1 MAGPFTP
8 WRPFPDPQRGG
19 VIEAPIGPGVYEVRR
34 IENGELV
41 AFGYSAKVAE
51 DLSRLRPSQAAPSWM
66 RRLTRQASG
75 YPPSELEYRTS
86 ATATKSQ
93 AKALA
98 RGLLGRRQIQF
109 MRRGN
114 LAFDLS

>member
-1 MAGPFTP
+1 MAGSFTP
-8 WRPFPDPQRGG
+8 WKPFPDSQRGG

-34 IENGELV
+34 ISNGELV
-41 AFGYSAKVAE
+41 AFGYSAKVAH
-51 DLSRLRPSQAAPSWM
+51 DLSRLRPNSAAPSWM
-66 RRLTRQASG
+66 RRLVRHASDVA
-75 YPPSELEYRTS
+75 PNELEYRTS
-86 ATATKSQ
+86 ATGTKSQ

-114 LAFDLS
+114 LEFDLS